1 MSPLQEAKWFLI
13 GATGLSKD
21 ALHIYV
27 GLGVLLGAA
36 LLGRWR
42 IGDWR
47 PLMAVVLVALAG
59 ELWDLVDNIRSG
71 APMQWRGHWKDILN
85 TLFWPAVLTL
95 LAHTRLFRR
104 GR

>member
-1 MSPLQEAKWFLI
+1 MSWLQEAKLLLM

-21 ALHIYV
+21 VLHLHV
-27 GLGVLLGAA
+27 GLAVLVVAA

-47 PLMAVVLVALAG
+47 PLVAVLLVAIAG
-59 ELWDLVDNIRSG
+59 ELWDLIDNIRTG
-71 APMQWRGHWKDILN
+71 APMQWRGHGKDLMN
-85 TLFWPAVLTL
+85 TLFWPAALTL
-95 LAHTRLFRR
+95 LARTRLFRR

>member
-27 GLGVLLGAA
+27 GLGVLFAAA
-36 LLGRWR
+36 LPGRWR
-42 IGDWR
+42 VGDWQ
-47 PLMAVVLVALAG
+47 PLVAVLLVAMAG
-59 ELWDLVDNIRSG
+59 ELWDLLDNIRTNV
-71 APMQWRGHWKDILN
+71 PMQWQGHVKDILN
-85 TLFWPAVLTL
+85 TLFWPAALTL
-95 LAHTRLFRR
+95 LARTRLFRR